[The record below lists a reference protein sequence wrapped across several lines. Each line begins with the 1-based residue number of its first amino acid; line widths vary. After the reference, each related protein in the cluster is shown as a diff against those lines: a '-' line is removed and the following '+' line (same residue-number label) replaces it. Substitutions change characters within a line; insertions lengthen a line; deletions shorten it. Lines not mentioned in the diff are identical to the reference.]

1 MIADRMVRVKLK
13 RNYEKQRPFS
23 YVGKV
28 RAVDALGVLLH
39 GRGIMLSR
47 QQPNG
52 VQVTP
57 KPEDVLIPAQNIESI
72 RVLPDAFDIQDIQVT
87 TDNQQLMMVVKGS
100 QDAYIGELG
109 EG

>member
-1 MIADRMVRVKLK
+1 MIAERMVRIKLK
-13 RNYEKQRPFS
+13 RYYEKQRPFS

-28 RAVDALGVLLH
+28 RATDDLGVLLH

-47 QQPNG
+47 AQPDG

-57 KPEDVLIPAQNIESI
+57 KAEDILIPIENIESI
-72 RVLPDAFDIQDIQVT
+72 RVLPDKFDIQNIQVT
-87 TDNQQLMMVVKGS
+87 TDNQQLMMVVEGA
-100 QDAYIGELG
+100 QDAYLGELG